1 MRPVRR
7 PLGLT
12 LIATLA
18 IAAATASAQSSAQ
31 SPAQSSA
38 QQAAVAP
45 PAAMVLENVPPVRA
59 SLASQVAK
67 YNEFK
72 PTSYAAWHPTRV
84 EMIVSRRHNNTPQ
97 LFRVARPGAPL
108 ELMTDYAEPVRGAEY
123 EPRHGKFYVFGRDT
137 GGNEVFRAY
146 RRDVGQKAGNQDA
159 VPITPDN
166 RRVQD
171 TAWAKKSGKLLYVT
185 VPVGR
190 QGSNDQ
196 IHSTISIVDPAQP
209 EGARV
214 LAELPGGG
222 WSAFAFSH
230 DDRQLV
236 YSEYVSANESYLWL
250 MDVASGKSRR
260 LTEKGDK
267 GGDKG
272 SEPVAYGNAV
282 FARDGKGVYTT
293 SDRGSEFR
301 RLVYIDL
308 ASGRET
314 VLTPGINWDIDE
326 FDLSDDGKLLAFVAN
341 EDGTSVLR
349 MMRTGDRKLVA
360 QPKLPMGVIGRIEWH
375 NNSRHLALSLSSA
388 RSPSEVYGIDAK
400 TGAVTR
406 WTRHEKMEV
415 DMNRFVEP
423 SLVRWKSFDGRAIS
437 GFVYRPDAARFPGKR
452 PVVINIHG
460 GPEGQSTPGFLG
472 RNNYYTDEMGLTVVY
487 PNVRGSTGY
496 GKSFLKLDNGK
507 LREDSVKDIGALLD
521 WIATQPDMDASR
533 VAVVGGSYGGYMT
546 LAVSTMY
553 PDRIAAAIDIVG
565 ISNFVTFLERT
576 ESYRRDLRRVEYG
589 DERDPDMRKWMEAT
603 APANNAARIR
613 KPLFVVQGKNDPRVP
628 WQEADQIVATVRKN
642 GTPVW
647 YMTANDEGHGFAKKA
662 NADYL
667 FYSTIDF
674 FNTYLLK

>member
-1 MRPVRR
+1 MSFVPR

-12 LIATLA
+12 LIATLFIVA
-18 IAAATASAQSSAQ
+18 GAAMAQEAT
-31 SPAQSSA
+31 
-38 QQAAVAP
+38 VAP

-72 PTSYAAWHPTRV
+72 PTSYAAWHPTRL

-97 LFRVARPGAPL
+97 LFRVAKPGAPL
-108 ELMTDYAEPVRGAEY
+108 ELMTDYAEPVRSAQY
-123 EPRHGKFYVFGRDT
+123 EPRQGKFYVFGRDS

-146 RRDVGQKAGNQDA
+146 RRDVGMKAASQDA
-159 VPITPDN
+159 IPITPDN

-171 TAWAKKSGKLLYVT
+171 TAWAKKSGRLLYVT

-196 IHSTISIVDPAQP
+196 INSTISIVDPAQP
-209 EGARV
+209 EQARV

-222 WSAFAFSH
+222 WGSFSFSQ
-230 DDRQLV
+230 DDKQLA
-236 YSEYVSANESYLWL
+236 YLEYVSANETFLWL
-250 MDVASGKSRR
+250 MDVASGKSRL
-260 LTEKGDK
+260 LTQK
-267 GGDKG
+267 GGEK
-272 SEPVAYGNAV
+272 VAYGDPV
-282 FARDGKGVYTT
+282 FSRDGKGVYTT

-301 RLVYIDL
+301 RLVYLDL
-308 ASGRET
+308 ASGKET
-314 VLTPGINWDIDE
+314 VLTPDINWDIDE
-326 FDLSDDGKLLAFVAN
+326 IDLSDDGRLLAFVAN
-341 EDGTSVLR
+341 EDGSSVLR
-349 MMRTGDRKLVA
+349 LMSTRDHKLLA

-375 NNSRHLALSLSSA
+375 RNSRNLALSLSSA
-388 RSPSEVYGIDAK
+388 RSPSEVYSVDAK

-406 WTRHEKMEV
+406 WTQHEKMDV

-423 SLVRWKSFDGRAIS
+423 SLVRWKSFDGRSIS
-437 GFVYRPDAARFPGKR
+437 GFVYRPDAAKFPGKR
-452 PVVINIHG
+452 PVMINIHG

-472 RNNYYTDEMGLTVVY
+472 RNNYYTDEMGLIVIY

-521 WIATQPDMDASR
+521 WIATQPDMDAAR
-533 VAVVGGSYGGYMT
+533 VAVAGGSYGGYMS

-553 PDRIAAAIDIVG
+553 ADRIAAAVDIVG

-603 APANNAARIR
+603 APANNAARIK

-628 WQEADQIVATVRKN
+628 WQEADQIVATVKKN

-647 YMTANDEGHGFAKKA
+647 YMTANDEGHGFGKKA

>member
-1 MRPVRR
+1 MRLAHR

-12 LIATLA
+12 LIATLFLA
-18 IAAATASAQSSAQ
+18 AGAATGQEASIAA
-31 SPAQSSA
+31 
-38 QQAAVAP
+38 

-59 SLASQVAK
+59 GLAAQVAK

-72 PTSYAAWHPTRV
+72 PTSYAAWHPTRL
-84 EMIVSRRHNNTPQ
+84 EMIVARRHDNTPQ

-108 ELMTDYAEPVRGAEY
+108 ELMTDYAEPVRSAQY
-123 EPRHGKFYVFGRDT
+123 EPRHGKYYVFGRDS

-146 RRDVGQKAGNQDA
+146 RRDAGTRAGNADA
-159 VPITPDN
+159 IPITPDN

-171 TAWAKKSGKLLYVT
+171 TAWAKASGKLLYVT

-190 QGSNDQ
+190 QGSNDSVT
-196 IHSTISIVDPAQP
+196 STVSLADPLQP
-209 EGARV
+209 EQVRI

-222 WSAFAFSH
+222 WNSFVFSH
-230 DDRQLV
+230 DDKQLV
-236 YSEYVSANESYLWL
+236 YSETVSANESYLWL

-260 LTEKGDK
+260 LTDK
-267 GGDKG
+267 TGGDK
-272 SEPVAYGNAV
+272 VAYSGAV
-282 FARDGKGVYTT
+282 FARDGRGLYAT

-301 RLVYIDL
+301 RLVHIDL
-308 ASGRET
+308 ASGMET
-314 VLTPGINWDIDE
+314 VLTPGIEWDID
-326 FDLSDDGKLLAFVAN
+326 DISLSKDGKLLAFVAN

-349 MMRTGDRKLVA
+349 MMRTSDRKLVA
-360 QPKLPMGVIGRIEWH
+360 QPKLPVGVIGRIEWH
-375 NNSRHLALSLSSA
+375 DNSRNLALSLASA
-388 RSPSEVYGIDAK
+388 RSPSEVYSVDAK

-406 WTRHEKMEV
+406 WTTHEKMEV

-423 SLVRWKSFDGRAIS
+423 SLVRWKSFDGRMIS
-437 GFVYRPDAARFPGKR
+437 GFAYRAPGARFPGKR
-452 PVVINIHG
+452 PVMINIHG

-472 RNNYYTDEMGLTVVY
+472 RSNYYTDEMGITVIY
-487 PNVRGSTGY
+487 PNVRGSAGY
-496 GKSFLKLDNGK
+496 GKSFLKLDNGM
-507 LREDSVKDIGALLD
+507 LREDSVRDIGALLD
-521 WIATQPDMDASR
+521 WIATQPDMDATR

-553 PDRIAAAIDIVG
+553 PERIAAAIDIVG
-565 ISNFVTFLERT
+565 ISNIATFLERT

-589 DERDPDMRKWMEAT
+589 DERDPEMRKWMDAT
-603 APANNAARIR
+603 APASNAAKIR

-628 WQEADQIVATVRKN
+628 WQEADQMVATVKKN

-647 YMTANDEGHGFAKKA
+647 YMTANDEGHGFAKKL

-667 FYSTIDF
+667 FYAGIDF

>member
-1 MRPVRR
+1 MSLARR
-7 PLGLT
+7 PLGLS
-12 LIATLA
+12 LIATLL
-18 IAAATASAQSSAQ
+18 AAAPMALAQDT
-31 SPAQSSA
+31 
-38 QQAAVAP
+38 VAP

-59 SLASQVAK
+59 DLAAQVAK

-72 PTSYAAWHPTRV
+72 PTAYAAWHPTRL
-84 EMIVSRRHNNTPQ
+84 EMIVSRRHQNTPQ
-97 LFRVARPGAPL
+97 LFRVAKPGAPL
-108 ELMTDYAEPVRGAEY
+108 ELLTDYPEPVRGAQY
-123 EPRHGKFYVFGRDT
+123 EPKNGRFYVFSRDS

-146 RRDVGQKAGNQDA
+146 RREVGAKGGDA
-159 VPITPDN
+159 LPVTPDN

-171 TAWAKKSGKLLYVT
+171 TAWAYTSGKLLYVT

-190 QGSNDQ
+190 QGSNDK
-196 IHSTISIVDPAQP
+196 IDSTVSIVDPSQP
-209 EGARV
+209 EGVRV

-222 WSAFAFSH
+222 WGGFAFSH
-230 DDRQLV
+230 DDKQLV

-260 LTEKGDK
+260 ITEKNGVDTVSY
-267 GGDKG
+267 G
-272 SEPVAYGNAV
+272 SAV
-282 FARDGKGVYTT
+282 FSHDGKGLYTT
-293 SDRGSEFR
+293 TDRGSEFA
-301 RLVYIDL
+301 RLTYIDL
-308 ASGRET
+308 ATGKHT
-314 VLTPGINWDIDE
+314 ALTPDINWDIDAM
-326 FDLSDDGKLLAFVAN
+326 DLSHDGKLLAFVAN

-349 MMRTGDRKLVA
+349 IMRTGDRKLVA
-360 QPKLPMGVIGRIEWH
+360 SPKLPVGVIGRIEWH
-375 NNSRHLALSLSSA
+375 RDSRHLALSLSSA
-388 RSPSEVYGIDAK
+388 RSPSDVYSVDAK
-400 TGAVTR
+400 TNAVTR
-406 WTRHEKMEV
+406 WTRHEKMDV
-415 DMNRFVEP
+415 DVEKFVEP
-423 SLVRWKSFDGRAIS
+423 SLVRWNSFDKRSIS
-437 GFVYRPDAARFPGKR
+437 GFVYRAPADTFPGKR

-460 GPEGQSTPGFLG
+460 GPEGQSTPGFMG
-472 RNNYYTDEMGLTVVY
+472 RNNYYTDVMGLTVIY

-553 PDRIAAAIDIVG
+553 ADRIAAAIDIVG

-603 APANNAARIR
+603 APANNAARIK

-628 WQEADQIVATVRKN
+628 WQEADQIVATVKKN

-647 YMTANDEGHGFAKKA
+647 YMTANDEGHGFGKKA

-667 FYSTIDF
+667 FYSGIDF

>member
-12 LIATLA
+12 LIASFF
-18 IAAATASAQSSAQ
+18 IAAGAATAQEAT
-31 SPAQSSA
+31 
-38 QQAAVAP
+38 VAP
-45 PAAMVLENVPPVRA
+45 PSAMVLENVPPVSA
-59 SLASQVAK
+59 SLAKRVEK

-72 PTSYAAWHPTRV
+72 PTSYAAWHPTKL

-97 LFRVARPGAPL
+97 LFRVAKPGAPL
-108 ELMTDYAEPVRGAEY
+108 ELLTDYAEPVRSAQY
-123 EPRHGKFYVFGRDT
+123 EPRHGKFYVFGRDS

-146 RRDVGQKAGNQDA
+146 RRDVGAKAASADA
-159 VPITPDN
+159 VPVTPDN

-196 IHSTISIVDPAQP
+196 ISSTISIVDPMQP
-209 EGARV
+209 EQARV

-222 WSAFAFSH
+222 WGSFAFSH
-230 DDRQLV
+230 DDKQLV
-236 YSEYVSANESYLWL
+236 YLEYVSANETYLWL
-250 MDVASGKSRR
+250 MDAATGKSRR
-260 LTEKGDK
+260 LTEKGSDK
-267 GGDKG
+267 
-272 SEPVAYGNAV
+272 VAYGDPV
-282 FARDGKGVYTT
+282 FARDGKGIYTT

-308 ASGRET
+308 ASSKET
-314 VLTPGINWDIDE
+314 VLTPQIEWDIDE
-326 FDLSDDGKLLAFVAN
+326 IDLSDDGKLLAFVAN
-341 EDGTSVLR
+341 EDGSSVLR

-360 QPKLPMGVIGRIEWH
+360 QPKLPLGVIGSVEWH
-375 NNSRHLALSLSSA
+375 NNSRNLALSLSSA
-388 RSPSEVYGIDAK
+388 RSPSEVYSVDAK

-406 WTRHEKMEV
+406 WTQHEKMEV

-423 SLVRWKSFDGRAIS
+423 SLVRWKSFDGRSIS
-437 GFVYRPDAARFPGKR
+437 GFVYRPDASKFPGKR

-472 RNNYYTDEMGLTVVY
+472 RGNYYTDEMGLIVIY

-507 LREDSVKDIGALLD
+507 LREDSVKDIGALMD

-533 VAVVGGSYGGYMT
+533 VAVFGGSYGGYMT

-553 PDRIAAAIDIVG
+553 PERIAAAVDIVG

-603 APANNAARIR
+603 APANNAAKIK

-628 WQEADQIVATVRKN
+628 WQEADQMVATVKKN

-647 YMTANDEGHGFAKKA
+647 YMTANDEGHGFGKKA

>member
-1 MRPVRR
+1 MTPVRR

-12 LIATLA
+12 LIASFLLA
-18 IAAATASAQSSAQ
+18 AGAATAQEAT
-31 SPAQSSA
+31 
-38 QQAAVAP
+38 VAP

-59 SLASQVAK
+59 SLATQVAK

-72 PTSYAAWHPTRV
+72 PTSFASWHPTKL

-97 LFRVARPGAPL
+97 LYRVAKPGAPL
-108 ELMTDYAEPVRGAEY
+108 ELMTDYAEPVRSAQY
-123 EPRHGKFYVFGRDT
+123 EPRHGKFYVFGRDS

-146 RRDVGQKAGNQDA
+146 RRDAGTKAGSADA
-159 VPITPDN
+159 IPITPDN

-171 TAWAKKSGKLLYVT
+171 TAWAEKSGRLLYVT

-190 QGSNDQ
+190 QGSNDR
-196 IHSTISIVDPAQP
+196 IDSTISIVDPAQP
-209 EGARV
+209 EQARV

-222 WSAFAFSH
+222 WGSFAFSQ
-230 DDRQLV
+230 DEKQLV

-260 LTEKGDK
+260 LTEKG
-267 GGDKG
+267 
-272 SEPVAYGNAV
+272 SEKVAYGNAE
-282 FARDGKGVYTT
+282 FSRDGKGVYTT

-301 RLVYIDL
+301 RLVYIDI
-308 ASGRET
+308 ASGKET
-314 VLTPGINWDIDE
+314 VLSPQIDWDIDE
-326 FDLSDDGKLLAFVAN
+326 FDLSDDGKMLAFVAN

-349 MMRTGDRKLVA
+349 MMRTSDRKLLA
-360 QPKLPMGVIGRIEWH
+360 QPKLPIGVIGRIEWH
-375 NNSRHLALSLSSA
+375 KNSRHLGLSLSSA
-388 RSPSEVYGIDAK
+388 RSPSEVYGIDAT

-406 WTRHEKMEV
+406 WTQHEKMDV
-415 DMNRFVEP
+415 DMSRFVEP
-423 SLVRWKSFDGRAIS
+423 SLVRWKSFDGRSIS
-437 GFVYRPDAARFPGKR
+437 GFVYRPLASKFPGKR
-452 PVVINIHG
+452 PVLINIHG

-472 RNNYYTDEMGLTVVY
+472 RNNYYTDEMGLTVIY

-507 LREDSVKDIGALLD
+507 LREDSVKDIGALMD

-533 VAVVGGSYGGYMT
+533 VAVAGGSYGGYMS

-553 PDRIAAAIDIVG
+553 PERIAAAVDIVG

-589 DERDPDMRKWMEAT
+589 DERDPSMREWMEKT
-603 APANNAARIR
+603 APATNAAKIR

-628 WQEADQIVATVRKN
+628 WQEADQIVATVKKN

-647 YMTANDEGHGFAKKA
+647 YMTANDEGHGFGKKA